1 MAIDFNRRMTFA
13 GSATEI
19 LDEDTTCLALPFRPA
34 SETSRRATLSGH
46 SLSTRSFHYSFLRN
60 DFGEHYLKQRLAEDE
75 DKGPVHVTFLLNFLD
90 ELRRKAP
97 AGGN

>member
-1 MAIDFNRRMTFA
+1 MTFA

-19 LDEDTTCLALPFRPA
+19 LDEDTTCLALPFRPT
-34 SETSRRATLSGH
+34 SETSRRATCAMISA
-46 SLSTRSFHYSFLRN
+46 SIT
-60 DFGEHYLKQRLAEDE
+60 LKQSLAEDE
-75 DKGPVHVTFLLNFLD
+75 DRGPAHVTFLLNFFD